1 MRVGETV
8 ECFYR
13 RPRMDAPP
21 GASFADEWPLRRRYC
36 TEAYLEHVKK
46 QELSRG
52 LHDLEHVKKQE
63 SSRGL
68 HGDSEGGKRGRDGN
82 AQPAHAVEST
92 ALKH

>member
-21 GASFADEWPLRRRYC
+21 GVSFADEWPLRRRYC

-46 QELSRG
+46 QE
-52 LHDLEHVKKQE
+52 

-68 HGDSEGGKRGRDGN
+68 HGDSEGGKHGRDHN

-92 ALKH
+92 APTH